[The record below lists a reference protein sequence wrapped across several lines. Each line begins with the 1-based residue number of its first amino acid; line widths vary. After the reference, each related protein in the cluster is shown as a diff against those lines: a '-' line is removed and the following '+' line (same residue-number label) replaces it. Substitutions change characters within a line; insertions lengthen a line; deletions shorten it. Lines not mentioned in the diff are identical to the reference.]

1 MNLPVQLW
9 LCTRPTDMRKS
20 YDGLATLVRSQLQ
33 RNPLCGHGFIFL
45 NRRRTQLKCLYF
57 EAGGYCIW
65 GKRLERGRY
74 GTTGTSVDGIVCGL
88 SPAEFQALVEGLDWV
103 IKKHLKRWSKNA
115 SCGVGSGIIGA

>member
-9 LCTRPTDMRKS
+9 LCTQPTDMRKS
-20 YDGLATLVRSQLQ
+20 YDGLAALVRGQLA
-33 RNPLCGHGFIFL
+33 RNPLCGHGFVFI

-65 GKRLERGRY
+65 SKRLERGRY
-74 GTTGTSVDGIVCGL
+74 GVSHADSAGVTGL

-103 IKKHLKRWSKNA
+103 VKKRCKRWSKSFLSEA
-115 SCGVGSGIIGA
+115 A